1 MQRKIRIKLRE
12 VQESD
17 ADDDELT
24 DYIAVLVSNEKTPK
38 EIEDDLEAFLEDE
51 TKLFT
56 KWYVFQYF
64 TKKK

>member
-1 MQRKIRIKLRE
+1 M
-12 VQESD
+12 QESD